1 MRAQILFSRAPS
13 FHWIK
18 ESPTQSQQ
26 CHLLCSN
33 PRRILGMIG
42 SFNTSS
48 NYAPTINRQTSSDH
62 KTHRKAQYKGGDDT
76 SVTFVGHVSHQPD
89 NGQ

>member
-1 MRAQILFSRAPS
+1 
-13 FHWIK
+13 
-18 ESPTQSQQ
+18 
-26 CHLLCSN
+26 
-33 PRRILGMIG
+33 MIG

-48 NYAPTINRQTSSDH
+48 NYAPTINRQASSDH

-76 SVTFVGHVSHQPD
+76 TITFVCHVSHQPD

>member
-1 MRAQILFSRAPS
+1 MRTQILFSCTLGLHR
-13 FHWIK
+13 IK

-42 SFNTSS
+42 SFNASS
-48 NYAPTINRQTSSDH
+48 NNAPAINRQTSSDH
-62 KTHRKAQYKGGDDT
+62 KAHGKAQHKGGDDT
-76 SVTFVGHVSHQPD
+76 PITFIGHVSHQPD